1 MPSKVDAKILNPL
14 AINVQI
20 QSSQKLVNQ
29 HERLQ
34 LYNISAIEFNYF
46 I

>member
-1 MPSKVDAKILNPL
+1 MPSKWMLKYLNLL
-14 AINVQI
+14 AINVHI

-34 LYNISAIEFNYF
+34 LSNIFAIEFNYF